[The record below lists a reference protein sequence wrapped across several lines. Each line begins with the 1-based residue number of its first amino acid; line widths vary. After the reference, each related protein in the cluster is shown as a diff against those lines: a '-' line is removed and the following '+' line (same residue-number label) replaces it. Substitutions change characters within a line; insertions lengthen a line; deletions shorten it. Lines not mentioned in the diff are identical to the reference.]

1 MLLTQKQMQ
10 DFDKLAYVVSNQE
23 ELRRARRVLEKKKL
37 K

>member
-1 MLLTQKQMQ
+1 MQ
-10 DFDKLAYVVSNQE
+10 DFDKLAYVVSNQK